1 MLADLIKIALLCV
14 VIGGASIP
22 ASFTINDSPTVV
34 WIGNALGSLFS
45 AIVVICISN
54 RITNQRFKNKASR
67 WRVGKKIVKIYD
79 SGEDSKKIQKANKLI
94 NKHGLRLFS
103 FLCPVFPGV
112 LISTIAVYVLDLDK
126 RIYKRWMFTGIF
138 FASGAYVY
146 GYWWLFLK

>member
-1 MLADLIKIALLCV
+1 MLSDLIKIALLCV

-67 WRVGKKIVKIYD
+67 WRV
-79 SGEDSKKIQKANKLI
+79 
-94 NKHGLRLFS
+94 
-103 FLCPVFPGV
+103 V